1 MLTIRLLFGAGLAA
15 LFAAGSALVG
25 VPIGPTTALCCLGL
39 FVLPS
44 LVAKIL
50 DDTMPP
56 APSET
61 LTERMR
67 ARISDSFATTGAAL
81 LGRDG
86 RPYAFSS
93 LAEARRCARRHL
105 NDYGIIACDGLY
117 FLTDRHLTDRE
128 IVRTHIRSTYALV
141 PGATGFPVLHLSG
154 GAPEAPRA
162 VVPVDRLRE
171 TRDAMLNA
179 APLDRLTR
187 GLMAQGQHMDHME
200 TA

>member
-25 VPIGPTTALCCLGL
+25 VPIGPVTGLCSLGL
-39 FVLPS
+39 FVLPC

-50 DDTMPP
+50 GDTKTLL
-56 APSET
+56 PSET
-61 LTERMR
+61 LAERMG
-67 ARISDSFATTGAAL
+67 AQITDSFTATGAAL

-86 RPYAFSS
+86 RPYVFSS
-93 LAEARRCARRHL
+93 ISQAKRCARRHL
-105 NDYGIIACDGLY
+105 NEYGIIACEGHY

-128 IVRTHIRSTYALV
+128 AVRTHIRSTYALD
-141 PGATGFPVLHLSG
+141 PGATGLPVLHLNGS
-154 GAPEAPRA
+154 ALEAPRA
-162 VVPVDRLRE
+162 ILPVDRLLE
-171 TRDAMLNA
+171 TRDAMVHA

-187 GLMAQGQHMDHME
+187 KLIMQGRHMDHME